1 MIFFSPGRSK
11 ITETRERRYQEKEP
25 VEEYKKIF
33 RLVLPYWPRVVL
45 AIFAGLVVSGLNAS
59 LAWLAKPAMDDVL
72 IKKDATLLVLLPL
85 ALFFIFLGRGIFTYF
100 QEYLMQS
107 ASQKLVMH
115 LRNALYS
122 RSLELPMGYFGK
134 NSSGE
139 MISKVINDVT
149 ALQNLLIYTV
159 KDLFKEG
166 ATALALLG
174 VAFWRRWDLTLISI
188 TVLPLALYGVG
199 TLGKRMRRISRR
211 AQEKISLITEFLSES
226 YSGVKIIKAF
236 CRQTAETGRFAE
248 ITREYY
254 RENMRATRVSQ
265 FAALIM
271 EAVGGLGIAF
281 VIWYGGRLIISGAMT
296 AGDFTSF
303 LTAVFLVY
311 TPAKRLAQINIGIQQ
326 ARPPL
331 ERVQKLLA
339 EEGEKDG
346 SVDLSPISR
355 DIEFRD
361 VSFVYPAAGQ
371 KALHGINLRVAKGEI
386 VAIVGK
392 SGGGK
397 TTLANLLPRFFLP
410 TEGAIYIDGI
420 DISGATF
427 SSLRGQFGIVTQEV
441 ILFNDTISANISYG
455 KPGADNEEI
464 VAAAKAAY
472 AHDFIMELSQGY
484 ETLIGERG
492 MRLSGGQRQ
501 RLSIARAILKNP
513 PILILDEATSS
524 LDTASEMMVQKA
536 LENLMSKRTTFVIAH
551 RLSTVKK
558 ADRILVLDKGRI
570 AESGSHQELKARDS
584 LYKKLYDLQFSS
596 QEMT

>member
-1 MIFFSPGRSK
+1 MEDYR
-11 ITETRERRYQEKEP
+11 
-25 VEEYKKIF
+25 KIF
-33 RLVLPYWPRVVL
+33 RLVLPYWPRVLL
-45 AIFAGLVVSGLNAS
+45 AIVAGLVISGLNAS
-59 LAWLAKPAMDDVL
+59 MAWLAKPAMDDVL
-72 IKKDATLLVLLPL
+72 IKKDASLLVLLPL
-85 ALFFIFLGRGIFTYF
+85 ALFIIFLGRGIFTFF

-115 LRNALYS
+115 LRNGLYS

-149 ALQNLLIYTV
+149 ALQNLLIFTV

-199 TLGKRMRRISRR
+199 TLGKRMRRISKR

-226 YSGVKIIKAF
+226 YAGVKIIKAF
-236 CRQTAETGRFAE
+236 CRQSAETGRFEE

-254 RENMRATRVSQ
+254 RDNMRATRVSQ

-271 EAVGGLGIAF
+271 ETVGGLGIAF
-281 VIWYGGRLIISGAMT
+281 VIWYGARLIISGAMT

-303 LTAVFLVY
+303 LTAIFLVY
-311 TPAKRLAQINIGIQQ
+311 TPAKRLAQINIGVQQ

-331 ERVQKLLA
+331 ERIQKLLA
-339 EEGEKDG
+339 EPGEKDG
-346 SVDLSPISR
+346 TEDIPPIRRSI
-355 DIEFRD
+355 DFGN
-361 VSFVYPAAGQ
+361 VSFIYPSARQ
-371 KALHGINLRVAKGEI
+371 KALQGINLRISKGEI
-386 VAIVGK
+386 IAIVGK

-397 TTLANLLPRFFLP
+397 TTLANLLPRFYVP
-410 TEGAIYIDGI
+410 TEGTVRIDDV
-420 DISGATF
+420 DISTATF
-427 SSLRGQFGIVTQEV
+427 ASLRGQFGIVTQEV
-441 ILFNDTISANISYG
+441 ILFNDTIAANIAYG
-455 KPGADNEEI
+455 KPGAAREEI
-464 VAAAKAAY
+464 VAAAQAAY
-472 AHDFIMELSQGY
+472 AHDFIAELPRGY
-484 ETLIGERG
+484 DTMIGERG

-536 LENLMSKRTTFVIAH
+536 LENLMANRTTIVIAH

-558 ADRILVLDKGRI
+558 ADRILVLEKGRI
-570 AESGSHQELKARDS
+570 AESGSHRELYARDGV
-584 LYKKLYDLQFSS
+584 YKALYDLQFSS
-596 QEMT
+596 QETA

>member
-1 MIFFSPGRSK
+1 MEDYR
-11 ITETRERRYQEKEP
+11 
-25 VEEYKKIF
+25 KIF
-33 RLVLPYWPRVVL
+33 RLVLPYWPRVLL
-45 AIFAGLVVSGLNAS
+45 AIVAGLVISGLNAS
-59 LAWLAKPAMDDVL
+59 MAWLAKPAMDDVL
-72 IKKDATLLVLLPL
+72 IKKDASLLVLLPL
-85 ALFFIFLGRGIFTYF
+85 ALFIIFLGRGIFTFF

-115 LRNALYS
+115 LRNGLYS

-149 ALQNLLIYTV
+149 ALQNLLIFTV

-199 TLGKRMRRISRR
+199 TLGKRMRRISKR

-226 YSGVKIIKAF
+226 YAGVKIIKAF
-236 CRQTAETGRFAE
+236 CRQSAETGRFEE

-254 RENMRATRVSQ
+254 RDNMRATRVSQ

-271 EAVGGLGIAF
+271 ETVGGLGIAF
-281 VIWYGGRLIISGAMT
+281 VIWYGARLIISGAMT

-303 LTAVFLVY
+303 LTAIFLVY
-311 TPAKRLAQINIGIQQ
+311 TPAKRLAQINIGVQQ

-331 ERVQKLLA
+331 ERIQKLLA
-339 EEGEKDG
+339 EPGEKDG
-346 SVDLSPISR
+346 TEDIPPIRRSI
-355 DIEFRD
+355 DFGN
-361 VSFVYPAAGQ
+361 VSFIYPSARQ
-371 KALHGINLRVAKGEI
+371 KALQGINLRISKGEI
-386 VAIVGK
+386 IAIVGK

-397 TTLANLLPRFFLP
+397 TTLANLLPRFYVP
-410 TEGAIYIDGI
+410 TEGTVCIDDV
-420 DISGATF
+420 DISTATF
-427 SSLRGQFGIVTQEV
+427 ASLRGQFGIVTQEV
-441 ILFNDTISANISYG
+441 ILFNDTIAANIAYG
-455 KPGADNEEI
+455 KPGAAREEI
-464 VAAAKAAY
+464 VAAAQAAY
-472 AHDFIMELSQGY
+472 AHDFIAELPRGY
-484 ETLIGERG
+484 DTMIGENG

-536 LENLMSKRTTFVIAH
+536 LENLMANRTTIVIAH

-558 ADRILVLDKGRI
+558 ADRILVLEKGRI
-570 AESGSHQELKARDS
+570 AESGSHRELYARDGV
-584 LYKKLYDLQFSS
+584 YKALYDLQFSA
-596 QEMT
+596 QETA

>member
-1 MIFFSPGRSK
+1 MEDYR
-11 ITETRERRYQEKEP
+11 
-25 VEEYKKIF
+25 KIF
-33 RLVLPYWPRVVL
+33 RLVLPYWPRVLL
-45 AIFAGLVVSGLNAS
+45 AIVAGLVISGLNAS
-59 LAWLAKPAMDDVL
+59 MAWLAKPAMDDVL
-72 IKKDATLLVLLPL
+72 IKKDARLLVLLPL
-85 ALFFIFLGRGIFTYF
+85 ALFIIFLGRGIFTFF

-115 LRNALYS
+115 LRNGLYS

-149 ALQNLLIYTV
+149 ALQNLLIFTV

-166 ATALALLG
+166 TTALALLG

-199 TLGKRMRRISRR
+199 TLGKRMRRISKR
-211 AQEKISLITEFLSES
+211 AQEKISLITEFLNES
-226 YSGVKIIKAF
+226 YAGVKIIKAF
-236 CRQTAETGRFAE
+236 CRQSAETGRFEE

-254 RENMRATRVSQ
+254 RDNMRATRVSQ

-281 VIWYGGRLIISGAMT
+281 VIWYGARLIISGAMT

-303 LTAVFLVY
+303 LTAIFLVY
-311 TPAKRLAQINIGIQQ
+311 TPAKRLAQINIGVQQ

-331 ERVQKLLA
+331 ERIQKLLA
-339 EEGEKDG
+339 EPGEKDG
-346 SVDLSPISR
+346 TEDIPPIRRSI
-355 DIEFRD
+355 DFRN
-361 VSFVYPAAGQ
+361 VSFIYPSARQ
-371 KALHGINLRVAKGEI
+371 EALQGINLRVDKGEI
-386 VAIVGK
+386 IAIVGK

-397 TTLANLLPRFFLP
+397 TTLANLLPRFYVP
-410 TEGAIYIDGI
+410 TEGTVCIDDV
-420 DISGATF
+420 DISTATF
-427 SSLRGQFGIVTQEV
+427 ASLRGQFGIVTQEV
-441 ILFNDTISANISYG
+441 ILFNDTIAANIAYG
-455 KPGADNEEI
+455 KPGAASEEI
-464 VAAAKAAY
+464 VAAAQAAY
-472 AHDFIMELSQGY
+472 AHDFITELPQGY
-484 ETLIGERG
+484 DTMIGERG

-536 LENLMSKRTTFVIAH
+536 LENLMTNRTTLVIAH

-570 AESGSHQELKARDS
+570 AESGSHRELYARGG
-584 LYKKLYDLQFSS
+584 LYKNLYDLQFSA
-596 QEMT
+596 QETV